1 MLGGNVSS
9 RRYLCGARD
18 FGEKDESIG
27 REVEIP
33 ISLLIYLQETREKTS
48 PLGHGILGALCNT
61 LD

>member
-1 MLGGNVSS
+1 MLGVNVSS
-9 RRYLCGARD
+9 RCYLCGAHG

-48 PLGHGILGALCNT
+48 PLGTRDPGDSL
-61 LD
+61 